1 MSQVLLYKS
10 KLDNLISLLA
20 ARQKVIGPVALSH
33 GQFKFAPVSRLTEM
47 SLDYIPTLLPPKKY
61 FLPPRET
68 LLQYDV
74 SKGQEMESSIE
85 IEETVLFGLH
95 TCDLAGIQ
103 CLNMVF
109 ADRPRDLHYMLRKQH
124 FTLIG
129 LECNDYCDNAANC
142 AMLFNHLPKGG
153 YDLFLTD
160 LSDYYIVH
168 INTHKGD
175 QLVESS
181 GLFAPVTKTALDQL
195 QKLRKRKKQL
205 FKSEVHIRYQ
215 DIPKLFEATFEHEI
229 WTEIGDRCL
238 SCGNCTNVC
247 PTCYCFDVI
256 DEPELDLTRG
266 RRLRIWDS
274 CQHENFAQISGGDNF
289 RKKRGDRQR
298 HRFNRK
304 FHYPMERYKQSF
316 CTGCG
321 RCSRSCMAQI
331 DLKET
336 LNALIKECG

>member
-1 MSQVLLYKS
+1 MSQALLYKS
-10 KLDNLISLLA
+10 QMERLIKFLA
-20 ARQKVIGPVALSH
+20 ADQRVIGPVPLTH
-33 GQFKFAPVSRLTEM
+33 GQFKFSEVEM
-47 SLDYIPTLLPPKKY
+47 YSEMTLDYIPTILPAKKY
-61 FLPPRET
+61 FLPPEES
-68 LLQYDV
+68 LLQYDL
-74 SKGQEMESSIE
+74 SEGEEMKSEVE

-109 ADRPRDLHYMLRKQH
+109 TDRPRDLHYMIRKEH

-129 LECNDYCDNAANC
+129 LECNDYCDSSANC

-160 LSDYYIVH
+160 LTDCYFVDIT
-168 INTHKGD
+168 THKGD
-175 QLVESS
+175 LLVERS
-181 GLFAPVTKTALDQL
+181 GLFEPVTQTALEQL
-195 QKLRKRKKQL
+195 QQLRNRKKEI
-205 FKSEVHIRYQ
+205 FKSEIPILYQ
-215 DIPKLFEATFEHEI
+215 DILRLFEATFESNVWQEVG
-229 WTEIGDRCL
+229 ERCL

-247 PTCYCFDVI
+247 PTCYCFDIV

-266 RRLRIWDS
+266 KRLRIWDS
-274 CQHENFAQISGGDNF
+274 CQHENFARIAGGENF

-298 HRFNRK
+298 HRYNRK
-304 FHYPMERYKQSF
+304 FHYPMERYKQIF

-321 RCSRSCMAQI
+321 RCSRSCMAKI

-336 LNALIKECG
+336 INALIEETS